1 MLWIAAKW
9 CQMDGLLC
17 LSFWTE
23 WKPVQ
28 HGEWTFLQL
37 TFISN
42 MSVMNCLILPLSDCA
57 VSTEIAVKRTAFWEV
72 ALCRLVEADRHFGGA
87 VFLHHHG
94 DVRTLI
100 LTWETE
106 RNHEKPHR
114 GYTVSRLRFELES
127 SEIWNRNSDHYSTKL
142 GVAAVSYCSSKGV
155 GCFSLQT
162 ETVFIET
169 ET

>member
-1 MLWIAAKW
+1 MS
-9 CQMDGLLC
+9 DGRSSVSFILNGMKACVTWRVNFSATDIHFQHVGDELFNSSVIWLC
-17 LSFWTE
+17 CFNW
-23 WKPVQ
+23 
-28 HGEWTFLQL
+28 
-37 TFISN
+37 
-42 MSVMNCLILPLSDCA
+42 DCC
-57 VSTEIAVKRTAFWEV
+57 KDDTAFWEV

-100 LTWETE
+100 LTWETK

-127 SEIWNRNSDHYSTKL
+127 SEIRNRNSDHYSTKL
-142 GVAAVSYCSSKGV
+142 GVAAVSYFSSKGV